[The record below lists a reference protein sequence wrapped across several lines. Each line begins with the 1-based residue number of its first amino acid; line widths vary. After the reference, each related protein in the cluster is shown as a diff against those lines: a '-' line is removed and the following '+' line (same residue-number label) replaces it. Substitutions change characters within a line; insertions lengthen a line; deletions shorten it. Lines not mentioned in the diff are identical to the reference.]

1 VCHAATGLLQEG
13 LRWVSGGK
21 EFRVDEVACIAT
33 GDQSCIFHVYKE
45 PIG

>member
-1 VCHAATGLLQEG
+1 VLQEG

-21 EFRVDEVACIAT
+21 EFRVDEVACISG
-33 GDQSCIFHVYKE
+33 GDPACVFHVYKE

>member
-1 VCHAATGLLQEG
+1 MGLLQEG

-33 GDQSCIFHVYKE
+33 GATSCAFHVYKE